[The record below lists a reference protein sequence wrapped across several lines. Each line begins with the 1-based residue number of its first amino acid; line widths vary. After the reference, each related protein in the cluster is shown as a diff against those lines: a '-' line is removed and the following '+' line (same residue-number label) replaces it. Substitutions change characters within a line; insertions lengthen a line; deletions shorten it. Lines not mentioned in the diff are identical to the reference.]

1 MIHQAVRK
9 RLQIFFTFLI
19 LFSCFTKIDVSS
31 WNDASRMATIE
42 SLVDFHTF
50 IIDNSSFFA
59 TGDKYFYQN
68 HFYSDKPPIL
78 ALYSSVFYLF
88 LKVTFGLSFA
98 SHPSLTYYLLT
109 VLVIGVTSSLGLL
122 CLHEILKIFK
132 IEPNWSNIILLIAGT
147 GTLILPYSV
156 IFNNHVVSGSLLLF
170 SFYYLLPRQE
180 VTKNAAISGFFIS
193 LAGSIDITIFALIPL
208 YFVLFINKSGKAI
221 FAFILSCLPMTIVYI
236 FINVYTSGSI
246 IPPAMN
252 VSLWNYPGSS
262 FGEKNLSGLVE
273 HDVSDLI
280 NYTINMLIGSRGLL
294 SYSPIILFS
303 IYGWIK
309 MFFQPSFRYKKEYLF
324 IAITCI
330 VFVIFYIWRT
340 NNYGGYSYGVR
351 WFASIMLLGCIPL
364 AHVAEEVR
372 KKHFGSLFVAIASIS
387 IFISFIGLI
396 APWGGIPENG
406 YSSFF
411 LNLELLQKQPFW
423 EKVKLTLAL
432 VTVYGVFYHLF
443 NKFENSQNS
452 KQDKLHA
459 RKSRYKSGKT

>member
-1 MIHQAVRK
+1 VVNQAVRK
-9 RLQIFFTFLI
+9 RLQIFFIFLI
-19 LFSCFTKIDVSS
+19 FFSSFTKTHVTS

-50 IIDNSSFFA
+50 IIDNSSFFS

-68 HFYSDKPPIL
+68 HFYSDKPPVL
-78 ALYSSVFYLF
+78 ALYSSIFYLL
-88 LKVTFGLSFA
+88 LKITFGLSFA

-109 VLVIGVTSSLGLL
+109 VLVVGVTSSLGLV
-122 CLHEILKIFK
+122 CLGEILNIFR

-156 IFNNHVVSGSLLLF
+156 VFNNHVVSGSLLLF
-170 SFYYLLPRQE
+170 SFYYLLLKQE
-180 VTKNAAISGFFIS
+180 TTINAAISGFFIS
-193 LAGSIDITIFALIPL
+193 LAGSIDITIFTLIPL
-208 YFVLFINKSGKAI
+208 FFVLFISKSGKTI
-221 FAFILSCLPMTIVYI
+221 FAFNLSCVPMTVVYI
-236 FINVYTSGSI
+236 LINIYTSGNI

-252 VSLWNYPGSS
+252 ASLWDYVGSS

-273 HDVSDLI
+273 HDVLGLI
-280 NYTINMLIGSRGLL
+280 TYAFNMLIGSRGLL
-294 SYSPIILFS
+294 SYSPVILFS
-303 IYGWIK
+303 IYSGIK
-309 MFFQPSFRYKKEYLF
+309 IFFQPGFKYKKEYFFL
-324 IAITCI
+324 AITCI

-340 NNYGGYSYGVR
+340 NNYSGYSYGVR

-364 AHVAEEVR
+364 AHVAEEAR
-372 KKHFGSLFVAIASIS
+372 TKHFGSLFVMITSIS

-411 LNLELLQKQPFW
+411 LNLELLRQQTFL
-423 EKVKLTLAL
+423 ERLKLFLAL

-443 NKFENSQNS
+443 KKFDSSQER
-452 KQDKLHA
+452 KQDKLHIQK
-459 RKSRYKSGKT
+459 RGY